1 MYPRA
6 DPDRVV
12 HGVHWGVSA
21 ELSERLHRVGPS
33 AHHRVSVCVPGGTLL
48 PVHLRD
54 RGGRALPLLCH
65 RHQIQQRHTWEGVL
79 HGQGPD
85 GESPLKRRLQT
96 ICAILSDQNTINSLS
111 VESALAIWVTFLFC
125 VVAWFVFWM
134 QALCWPG
141 YINIL
146 RFRWC
151 PRYSLWITFNFC
163 FEKLWF
169 LMCSY
174 KAAFYFSHS
183 QPNRVANSFE
193 ISKEKAW
200 ALRCCTESRPLRNA
214 KSLAVNVVAQQQTLE
229 HVNCF
234 LSQSDLGKN
243 ICSVCICGENSA
255 GGILLDTL

>member
-21 ELSERLHRVGPS
+21 ELSERLHRVGPA
-33 AHHRVSVCVPGGTLL
+33 AHHRVSVCIPGGTLL

-125 VVAWFVFWM
+125 VVAWFIFWM

-163 FEKLWF
+163 FEKLVDF
-169 LMCSY
+169 FKGKKTHTRLVSY
-174 KAAFYFSHS
+174 
-183 QPNRVANSFE
+183 V
-193 ISKEKAW
+193 
-200 ALRCCTESRPLRNA
+200 
-214 KSLAVNVVAQQQTLE
+214 
-229 HVNCF
+229 
-234 LSQSDLGKN
+234 
-243 ICSVCICGENSA
+243 
-255 GGILLDTL
+255 LL